1 MPKRNTIKI
10 YDGQNDKKNSDS
22 KSKGFLKSND
32 QNLSKNR
39 KSKKSL
45 GLFFDDDVKDED
57 VMSSQNYWYRG
68 ELMKLVPDALSEL
81 LKAKEVI
88 VEQKIELMEAL
99 TGCETPNRYNV
110 FLIDKERQKNF
121 YSNVKNLLTGFV
133 GIASLQVI
141 VHSI

>member
-81 LKAKEVI
+81 LKATK
-88 VEQKIELMEAL
+88 K
-99 TGCETPNRYNV
+99 
-110 FLIDKERQKNF
+110 
-121 YSNVKNLLTGFV
+121 
-133 GIASLQVI
+133 
-141 VHSI
+141 